1 MKMNIDSIQ
10 TFLWMCTAILTIGNA
25 GLVIATIVGKAKAP
39 NKVQNDRISDLEIR
53 MDKVERHLDN
63 DNDRIKSIEEGNKV
77 TQKALLALMSHAL
90 NDKDD
95 SKLLEAKD
103 ELERYL
109 INR

>member
-1 MKMNIDSIQ
+1 MVMNNDPIQ
-10 TFLWMCTAILTIGNA
+10 VLLYICTAILTVGNA

-39 NKVQNDRISDLEIR
+39 NKAQNERISQLELR
-53 MDKVERHLDN
+53 MDKVEYHVDN
-63 DNDRIKSIEEGNKV
+63 DNNRIKSTEEGNKV